1 MTVTIPETINS
12 NYRSVISR
20 LDKSLD
26 TSPNITNYKEKVKKQ
41 IDNNLKKNQELI
53 GYYSG
58 LGNMSNDAK
67 ENIKKH
73 IELAIKSN
81 NDDSV
86 QVLKSLSNRIN
97 DEKNRSS
104 DFENNKNYINYL
116 KSILDTEQSILNENI
131 KFMKDD
137 IVNKKRNVEINKY
150 FEKKY
155 IHQRLVMKRAVFII
169 LVLLVITLLYKISLL
184 TEFIFSAL
192 IGLGFAILFIYIIIS
207 LWDMSRRD
215 RRYYDEYLFLNFQ
228 GKSGTGDDGENVN
241 LPLHLRP
248 DIPSYCSITKSQSST

>member
-20 LDKSLD
+20 LDNSID
-26 TSPNITNYKEKVKKQ
+26 SSPNITNYKEKVKKQ
-41 IDNNLKKNQELI
+41 IDNNLEKNKELI

-58 LGNMSNDAK
+58 LQSMSNDAE

-86 QVLKSLSNRIN
+86 QALKSLSNRII
-97 DEKNRSS
+97 DEENRSG
-104 DFENNKNYINYL
+104 DFENNKNYINHL
-116 KSILDTEQSILNENI
+116 KSILDNEQSILTDNLN
-131 KFMKDD
+131 FMKDD

-150 FEKKY
+150 YEKKY

-169 LVLLVITLLYKISLL
+169 SVLLVITLFHKMNILS
-184 TEFIFSAL
+184 EFVFSAL